1 MSHIDMIKIL
11 RLQHQSV
18 IDLKSAIEMLLIDD
32 LFAYYGRTILLITL
46 ANNYHCGQ
54 KYSFALQCFLY
65 LY

>member
-1 MSHIDMIKIL
+1 
-11 RLQHQSV
+11 
-18 IDLKSAIEMLLIDD
+18 MLLIDD